1 MSDSLF
7 NPGPAGAV
15 DPHKSVID
23 EARALGRAMARE
35 NKRPSPLDIA
45 SAFAEGY
52 GPDPVNVKTL
62 LADPRFQPYRD
73 RHGVREKHL
82 RDALRAIRDAERQAD
97 RAKSGIA
104 VPKRRGRA
112 EGNARPDQGT
122 AVA

>member
-1 MSDSLF
+1 MSDTQF
-7 NPGPAGAV
+7 APGSTGVV

-23 EARALGRAMARE
+23 EARALGRAMAQE

-45 SAFAEGY
+45 RAFAEGF
-52 GPDPVNVKTL
+52 GSDPVNVKTL
-62 LADPRFQPYRD
+62 LADPRFQLYRD

-104 VPKRRGRA
+104 VPKRRRRA
-112 EGNARPDQGT
+112 EIKARPDQGT

>member
-1 MSDSLF
+1 M
-7 NPGPAGAV
+7 
-15 DPHKSVID
+15 ID
-23 EARALGRAMARE
+23 EARALGRAMAQE

-45 SAFAEGY
+45 RAFAEGF
-52 GPDPVNVKTL
+52 GSDPVNVKTL

-104 VPKRRGRA
+104 VPKRRSRA
-112 EGNARPDQGT
+112 EVKARADQET